1 MHYTNTDNP
10 IDFPKVSNKPK
21 CYQLIGVPASGK
33 STWYKNQDWLGEDK
47 KEHKYVSTDQHVEG
61 YAQDQGKTY
70 SEVFAEYMPTAIN
83 QMMINVNMASA
94 MQLDIVWD
102 QTSTTV
108 KSRARKFNMLPDYE
122 HIAVVFRTPN
132 LDVLKERLA
141 SRPGKD
147 VPWEVVQGMIDGWEE
162 PTEEEGFTEI
172 WYA

>member
-1 MHYTNTDNP
+1 M
-10 IDFPKVSNKPK
+10 PK
-21 CYQLIGVPASGK
+21 CYQLIGVPAAGK

-70 SEVFAEYMPTAIN
+70 SEVFAEYMPTAIE
-83 QMMINVNMASA
+83 QMMVNVNLAA
-94 MQLDIVWD
+94 AFQIDIVWD

-108 KSRARKFNMLPDYE
+108 KSRARKFNMLPNYE

-147 VPWEVVQGMIDGWEE
+147 VPWEVVQGMIDNWEE